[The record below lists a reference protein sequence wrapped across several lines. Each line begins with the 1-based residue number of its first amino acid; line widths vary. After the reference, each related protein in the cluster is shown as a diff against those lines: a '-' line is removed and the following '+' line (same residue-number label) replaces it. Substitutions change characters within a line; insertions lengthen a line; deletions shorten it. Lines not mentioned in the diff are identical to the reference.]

1 MKLIYII
8 APYTAETDAKQSSNI
23 HDAKQLALYC
33 WTKGYAVLCPHLNSS
48 WMSGI
53 VPEEQFY
60 LGTLKMLSKCDV
72 AIVVPNHQASQ
83 GSIAELAFAEQ
94 NSIPV
99 IKLTKEKYRSILNDI
114 KHHLENLK

>member
-8 APYTAETDAKQSSNI
+8 APYSAKTDAKRSSNI

-33 WTKGYAVLCPHLNSS
+33 WTKGYAVLCPHLNSA

-60 LGTLKMLSKCDV
+60 LGTLKMLSRCDI
-72 AIVVPNHQASQ
+72 AICVPHVEAST
-83 GSIAELAFAEQ
+83 GSLAELAYANEKT
-94 NSIPV
+94 IPV
-99 IKLTKEKYRSILNDI
+99 INLTKEEYRSILNDV
-114 KHHLENLK
+114 KHYLENLK